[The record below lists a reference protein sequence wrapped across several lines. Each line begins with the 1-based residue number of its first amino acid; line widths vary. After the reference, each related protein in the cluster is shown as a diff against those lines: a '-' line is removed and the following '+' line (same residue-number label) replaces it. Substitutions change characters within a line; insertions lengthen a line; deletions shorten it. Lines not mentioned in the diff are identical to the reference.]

1 MVFAR
6 KVDKELQ
13 GIVRADEHLYSVGAD
28 RWPWSLPEVDKEFD
42 EHPYSV
48 EDHKLLYKRVGELAA
63 VLSLKRSMDKQSALV
78 RSLEAMEFNK
88 TSIKDLFSVEK
99 ELGRGGQAVVYQI
112 KRKIDGHLFACKSTR
127 ITDYDLKE
135 PIDIDLPHGD
145 PEEAELEIR
154 ALTRLSKSKEKSG
167 VVQLV
172 DVFKDKDYY
181 HFVMELCRGSLKD
194 VLSDKKRL
202 SEHEAAIVIKKVA
215 RTVGKI
221 HDMGIAHRDIKT
233 ANILLGFE
241 EKLFD
246 AIKLTDFG
254 LSWVSEGPQSF
265 KMRGQVGTEVYNAP
279 EMVANKEYDEMVDA
293 WGVGIVLYEIL
304 SGEFILQGDWTN
316 ISVEAKDLILQLL
329 HLDPRKR
336 LPVHEVEKHPWVVK
350 HSALQPELSSL
361 VLGSK
366 ANLETKEMF
375 LERSLKRRRGDQ
387 EEAEESPV
395 AKKSMSLGIFV
406 LCLMQLRWLLSW
418 RHGRGHAMLA
428 LCFACVAHGACA
440 VLTKLRQY
448 LTVLAIR
455 SLRVKI
461 DWWSCIS

>member
-1 MVFAR
+1 
-6 KVDKELQ
+6 
-13 GIVRADEHLYSVGAD
+13 
-28 RWPWSLPEVDKEFD
+28 
-42 EHPYSV
+42 
-48 EDHKLLYKRVGELAA
+48 
-63 VLSLKRSMDKQSALV
+63 
-78 RSLEAMEFNK
+78 
-88 TSIKDLFSVEK
+88 
-99 ELGRGGQAVVYQI
+99 
-112 KRKIDGHLFACKSTR
+112 
-127 ITDYDLKE
+127 
-135 PIDIDLPHGD
+135 
-145 PEEAELEIR
+145 
-154 ALTRLSKSKEKSG
+154 

-336 LPVHEVEKHPWVVK
+336 LPVHEVEKHPWVV
-350 HSALQPELSSL
+350 
-361 VLGSK
+361 
-366 ANLETKEMF
+366 
-375 LERSLKRRRGDQ
+375 
-387 EEAEESPV
+387 
-395 AKKSMSLGIFV
+395 
-406 LCLMQLRWLLSW
+406 
-418 RHGRGHAMLA
+418 
-428 LCFACVAHGACA
+428 
-440 VLTKLRQY
+440 
-448 LTVLAIR
+448 
-455 SLRVKI
+455 
-461 DWWSCIS
+461 